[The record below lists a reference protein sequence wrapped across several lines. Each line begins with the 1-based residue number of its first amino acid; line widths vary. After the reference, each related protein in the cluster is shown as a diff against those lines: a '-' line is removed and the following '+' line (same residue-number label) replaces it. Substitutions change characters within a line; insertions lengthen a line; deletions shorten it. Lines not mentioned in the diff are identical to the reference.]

1 MEDRRVDAVTLLHF
15 NQFNMGQHRK
25 GSFSLC
31 QLVAVVLMCRVT
43 VGCAAVPD
51 ELEGLAGRVLKASED
66 IPANNPDGAVT
77 KSSDSVSF
85 VQPVEDEVVRKPGS
99 FPCVYLMLVDL
110 SVTKQMVKKCWI
122 DIISMRIIQL
132 THHTINWWFL
142 FNFILV

>member
-1 MEDRRVDAVTLLHF
+1 MKDRRVDGVTLVHF
-15 NQFNMGQHRK
+15 NQFNMGQYRK

-66 IPANNPDGAVT
+66 IPANNPDGTVT

-85 VQPVEDEVVRKPGS
+85 VQPVEDEVVRKPES
-99 FPCVYLMLVDL
+99 FMCGY
-110 SVTKQMVKKCWI
+110 
-122 DIISMRIIQL
+122 
-132 THHTINWWFL
+132 
-142 FNFILV
+142 